1 MPLSRLGLTSSEGVH
16 EPGMNPA
23 HRECFLGRTSAKPS
37 QFTVEG
43 LKFTHRQSSE
53 RNGKHQA
60 AEGKIQ
66 RKKHTKSLHGS
77 LASHPILG

>member
-1 MPLSRLGLTSSEGVH
+1 
-16 EPGMNPA
+16 MNPA
-23 HRECFLGRTSAKPS
+23 HRECFLGRTSAEPP
-37 QFTVEG
+37 QFTIEG

-66 RKKHTKSLHGS
+66 RKKHTKFLHESLV
-77 LASHPILG
+77 SHSILV